1 MGVCVNS
8 DALAFLADKGLSLDE
23 IIQFARIAERKA
35 DPTNAE
41 RQARYRAKR
50 KAAKDGGD
58 VTRDSNGVTPPN
70 DNISN
75 PPSDYPSEAKASLAP
90 RGKPKSKAARL
101 PDDWEP
107 EPLTGETAA
116 MVAPWPVGMI
126 ERELSKFKNYWKSA
140 SGRKA
145 AKVDWQAAW
154 RFWLTNADDWK
165 PKNDRQ
171 QQRNPASTVDAVQR
185 AIELT
190 GGSGGRGASGT
201 PSGDSRIG
209 AVPDP
214 VRAIGHVQR

>member
-1 MGVCVNS
+1 MNS

-23 IIQFARIAERKA
+23 IIQFARLSERKA

-41 RQARYRAKR
+41 RQARHRAKR
-50 KAAKDGGD
+50 RAAKDDG
-58 VTRDSNGVTPPN
+58 VTRYSNGVTPPN
-70 DNISN
+70 DKGSN
-75 PPSDYPSEAKASLAP
+75 PPDDLPSEAKASLP
-90 RGKPKSKAARL
+90 QRGKATRL

-107 EPLTGETAA
+107 APLTGETAA

-190 GGSGGRGASGT
+190 GGSGGRGAAGA